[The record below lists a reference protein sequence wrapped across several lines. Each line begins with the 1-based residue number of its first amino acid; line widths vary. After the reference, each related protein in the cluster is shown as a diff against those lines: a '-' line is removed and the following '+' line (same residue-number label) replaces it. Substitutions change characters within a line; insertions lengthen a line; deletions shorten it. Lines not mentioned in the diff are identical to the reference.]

1 MGGAPARASV
11 VPAVTMPVSVAR
23 AAVGWWQ

>member
-11 VPAVTMPVSVAR
+11 VPAVAMPASVAR